1 MRTFARFFFFFFTA
15 GFLVEVGLTVA
26 FADAF
31 ALGEAELFEVAFAV
45 ALVVAF
51 AVAFTVGLELALAVT
66 FVVTFGVGF
75 FVAAL
80 AVGDAKES
88 ARMRR
93 RLTGLSKPDRLSDWF
108 SRDPT

>member
-31 ALGEAELFEVAFAV
+31 ALGEAELFE
-45 ALVVAF
+45 VAF

>member
-31 ALGEAELFEVAFAV
+31 ALGEAELFE
-45 ALVVAF
+45 VAF

-93 RLTGLSKPDRLSDWF
+93 RLTGLSKPDRLSDWI